1 LTIVVANTAGKKIN
15 AKTVNGGYGLL
26 KRGLIG
32 AYQHCAEQHLRRSLA
47 EFDFRYSNR
56 VRLGIDDAARAER
69 ASLGAVELGAKA
81 IRSLAPRRTR
91 RSDAVLWSFALAI
104 CSCPPEQK
112 RLEAALAFAA
122 RLRRLK
128 PTQAPVAQL
137 DRAPDYESGGR
148 EFESLRARQLFQWLA
163 CCFADRTSTNFL
175 SGYARG

>member
-15 AKTVNGGYGLL
+15 AKTVNGGYGIL

-69 ASLGAVELGAKA
+69 ASLGAVEIGAKA

-91 RSDAVLWSFALAI
+91 RLGRRPVVIRAVDLLLPARAKAVRGRAGFRGAPS
-104 CSCPPEQK
+104 PP
-112 RLEAALAFAA
+112 
-122 RLRRLK
+122 
-128 PTQAPVAQL
+128 
-137 DRAPDYESGGR
+137 
-148 EFESLRARQLFQWLA
+148 
-163 CCFADRTSTNFL
+163 
-175 SGYARG
+175 